1 MVSTTLDS
9 FRLPANRCT
18 SASRKK
24 TAALLATEN
33 NRDSPSPDHDENR
46 AAQERR
52 KESRSKPSSKNTRN
66 PSGSLHI
73 NSPDSYLDELFA
85 SMNDGE
91 HEDDGDDDEPEIT
104 EEQIYGSQEF
114 YANINRLS
122 PSGEGDDGDDG
133 PAVGSDDGIEGQ
145 LKGYKDDQ
153 QDEGEGEGEG
163 ENGGGN
169 DGAPKRK
176 RKIVKEGKG

>member
-1 MVSTTLDS
+1 MVVGLWVI
-9 FRLPANRCT
+9 RL
-18 SASRKK
+18 S
-24 TAALLATEN
+24 
-33 NRDSPSPDHDENR
+33 
-46 AAQERR
+46 
-52 KESRSKPSSKNTRN
+52 ESRSKPSSKNTRN
-66 PSGSLHI
+66 PSGLLHI
-73 NSPDSYLDELFA
+73 DSPDGYLDELFA
-85 SMNDGE
+85 LMNDGE

-145 LKGYKDDQ
+145 LKGYEDDQ

-176 RKIVKEGKG
+176 RKIVKEGKGRKVRARLDHEVSFISLNCSKLLTSQDRVRLASSKQRFQGN

>member
-1 MVSTTLDS
+1 MVVGLWVICLSEL
-9 FRLPANRCT
+9 
-18 SASRKK
+18 
-24 TAALLATEN
+24 
-33 NRDSPSPDHDENR
+33 
-46 AAQERR
+46 
-52 KESRSKPSSKNTRN
+52 RSKPSSKNTRN

-73 NSPDSYLDELFA
+73 DSPDGYLNELFA

-104 EEQIYGSQEF
+104 KEQIYGSQEF

-122 PSGEGDDGDDG
+122 LSGEEDDGDDG
-133 PAVGSDDGIEGQ
+133 PVVGSNDGIEGQ

-153 QDEGEGEGEG
+153 QDKGEG
-163 ENGGGN
+163 ENGRGN

-176 RKIVKEGKG
+176 WKIVKEGKGRKVRARLDHEVSFISLNCSKLLTSQDQVRLTSSKQRFQGN